1 MCAVGLPN
9 EFWFARDA
17 KYESILRK
25 FLEKGADVNIRNQ
38 ITGDTPLQLAVKNR
52 NISITNIL
60 LEKGA
65 DVNIRN
71 HLTGD
76 TPLHVAVADGFTYR
90 IVFLLEKGAEIN
102 LENNENK
109 LPLDTAIQN
118 GNGKHRI
125 DPKNISSF

>member
-1 MCAVGLPN
+1 MKN
-9 EFWFARDA
+9 
-17 KYESILRK
+17 K
-25 FLEKGADVNIRNQ
+25 F
-38 ITGDTPLQLAVKNR
+38 TGDTPLQLAVKNW
-52 NISITNIL
+52 NDSIIDIL

-76 TPLHVAVADGFTYR
+76 TPLHVAVAEGFTL
-90 IVFLLEKGAEIN
+90 IIALLLEKGAEIN
-102 LENNENK
+102 LENNANN

>member
-1 MCAVGLPN
+1 MCAVGFPN

-52 NISITNIL
+52 NISIMNIL

-76 TPLHVAVADGFTYR
+76 TPLHVAVASGFILIEVI
-90 IVFLLEKGAEIN
+90 IVCLLEKGADIS

-109 LPLDTAIQN
+109 LPLDTAIQK
-118 GNGKHRI
+118 GNGKQ
-125 DPKNISSF
+125 NY